1 MRVFLFALL
10 LLPLLELA
18 LLVAIGREIG
28 VLLTLL
34 WMFIDVLAGIFLM
47 RNVGPATALRMR
59 ERLMQGD
66 VPGQEM
72 LDGLLMGLAG
82 LLLIFPGV
90 LSDFAAILCLLPMSR
105 YWVRDLL
112 GRQVQRRAPAAHAEF
127 QHSQHGQSSHYTPPK
142 THAPD
147 IIEGEWERK
156 RE

>member
-28 VLLTLL
+28 VLPTLL
-34 WMFIDVLAGIFLM
+34 WMFVDAVAGIFLL
-47 RNVGPATALRMR
+47 RTVGPATALRMR

-90 LSDFAAILCLLPMSR
+90 LSDFVALLCLLPVSR
-105 YWVRDLL
+105 HWARALL
-112 GRQVQRRAPAAHAEF
+112 GRQAQRRASNTNAAF
-127 QHSQHGQSSHYTPPK
+127 QQTHYSQNTAYTPPK
-142 THAPD
+142 THAPEV
-147 IIEGEWERK
+147 IEGEWERK

>member
-34 WMFIDVLAGIFLM
+34 WMLVDVLAGIFLM
-47 RNVGPATALRMR
+47 RNVGPVTALRMR

-66 VPGQEM
+66 IPGQEM
-72 LDGLLMGLAG
+72 LDGLLVGLAG

-90 LSDFAAILCLLPMSR
+90 ISDFLAVLCILPMSR
-105 YWVRDLL
+105 HWMKGLL
-112 GRQVQRRAPAAHAEF
+112 GRQAQRRASHAPYRETPP
-127 QHSQHGQSSHYTPPK
+127 HSAPK
-142 THAPD
+142 THTPEV
-147 IIEGEWERK
+147 IEGEWERK